1 MAKKIMVQ
9 GTMSGVGK
17 SFIAAGLCRIFK
29 EDGFKVAPF
38 KSQNM
43 ALNSGVTADGLE
55 MGRAQI
61 MQAEAACIEPS
72 VLMNPVLLK
81 PTGERGSQVIVMGEV
96 YKDLSAAAY
105 YKEKKK
111 LIPYIREAFESLEKD
126 NDIIVLEGAGSPAEI
141 NLNHDDIV
149 NMGMAEMAGAPVLLT
164 GDIDRGGVF
173 AQLAGT
179 MMLLKENEK
188 RYVKGLI
195 INRFRG
201 DMKVFGRGRAMM
213 EEVTGV
219 KVLGV
224 VPYRA
229 IDLDDED
236 SLSPRL
242 GNRFR
247 TALTDIAVLKL
258 PHISNFT
265 DFNPF
270 EHIEEAGIRFVKEAY
285 ELKEPDMLIIPGSK
299 NSLKDLEWI
308 ENKGLKDAVT
318 GYARNGGVIFGVCG
332 GLQILGELLSD
343 PDGNEGGGEKRGL
356 SLLPVKTV
364 FSAAK
369 IRRQVSG
376 TVNGLGGL
384 FSGLNGKSF
393 EGYEIHNGRTDGM
406 EGKAVIRNKNVYG
419 TYVHGFFDSK
429 EISEGI
435 VTALLS
441 RKGKDAKVHAFDMK
455 EYKESRYRI
464 LASHLRNNLDMDML
478 YRIMDEGV

>member
-1 MAKKIMVQ
+1 MARKIMVQ

-29 EDGFKVAPF
+29 EDGFKTAPF

-72 VLMNPVLLK
+72 VLMNPILLK
-81 PTGERGSQVIVMGEV
+81 PTGERESQVILMGEV
-96 YKDLSAAAY
+96 YKNMSAAAY
-105 YKEKKK
+105 YKEKKR
-111 LIPYIREAFESLEKD
+111 LVPYIREAFESLEKD

-141 NLNHDDIV
+141 NLNQDDIV
-149 NMGMAEMAGAPVLLT
+149 NMGMAEMAGSPVLLT

-179 MMLLKENEK
+179 MMLLNESEK
-188 RYVKGLI
+188 RFVKGLI
-195 INRFRG
+195 INKFRG
-201 DMKVFGRGRAMM
+201 DISVFGRGSAMM

-224 VPYRA
+224 VPYRD

-242 GNRFR
+242 GNRLCSG
-247 TALTDIAVLKL
+247 LTDIAVLRL

-265 DFNPF
+265 DFSPF
-270 EHIEEAGIRFVKEAY
+270 ELIEEAGIRYVKEAH
-285 ELKEPDMLIIPGSK
+285 ELKDPDMLIIPGSK
-299 NSLKDLEWI
+299 NSIKDLEWI
-308 ENKGLKDAVT
+308 ENNGLKDAFTEYVQ
-318 GYARNGGVIFGVCG
+318 NGGVIFGVCG

-343 PDGNEGGGEKRGL
+343 PDGYEGGGEKKGL
-356 SLLPVKTV
+356 SFLPIKTV
-364 FSAAK
+364 FGSDK
-369 IRRQVSG
+369 IRRRTSG
-376 TVNGLGGL
+376 KIEGLGGIL
-384 FSGLNGKSF
+384 SGLNGKDF
-393 EGYEIHNGRTDGM
+393 EGYEIHSGKTEGMDG
-406 EGKAVIRNKNVYG
+406 KTVIRNKNVYG

-441 RKGKDAKVHAFDMK
+441 RRGIERKVHAFDMK